1 MVLAVAVLAVAGA
14 LAAQDEDSVMDPSP
28 PAVPVREIVRRF
40 AAQEQIFKEAYNHY
54 TYREVVK
61 MQTLGEQGYVDGEYD
76 DTFDVTFDNQGNR
89 VVKPVSHPR
98 DTLKRIR
105 VTQEDIDDLRDR
117 MPFVLTSDELP
128 SYKINYKGQQD
139 ASGTHCYVFD
149 IAPKAMEEG
158 RRYFEGR
165 IWVDANAYQVV
176 KSSGKAVPDI
186 YNRSGENLFPKFTT
200 FRELV
205 DDKYWFPSYTRSND
219 TLFFSGGPVHI
230 VEVVDYTNYKRFGA
244 ESKIIF
250 DGQEVGNGQ
259 QSQPQTR
266 NSQDQPDNRQPTGL
280 PQQQR
285 SERGPQQSQPQQ
297 QAASHPAPSPR
308 QPVNPPPQPTELVQ
322 QSLITTEREIAD
334 AINNKDVSILERL
347 LTDDFRLVRSTGDVR
362 DKFALLN
369 EIHQGRAAS
378 VSQPE
383 NLQARVT
390 GDSAVVTGER
400 QVSAASRTRANATTR
415 VRFTDLFVRRAGEWF
430 LTSSQE
436 TGITAK

>member
-1 MVLAVAVLAVAGA
+1 
-14 LAAQDEDSVMDPSP
+14 
-28 PAVPVREIVRRF
+28 
-40 AAQEQIFKEAYNHY
+40 
-54 TYREVVK
+54 
-61 MQTLGEQGYVDGEYD
+61 
-76 DTFDVTFDNQGNR
+76 
-89 VVKPVSHPR
+89 
-98 DTLKRIR
+98 
-105 VTQEDIDDLRDR
+105 
-117 MPFVLTSDELP
+117 
-128 SYKINYKGQQD
+128 
-139 ASGTHCYVFD
+139 
-149 IAPKAMEEG
+149 
-158 RRYFEGR
+158 
-165 IWVDANAYQVV
+165 V

>member
-14 LAAQDEDSVMDPSP
+14 LTAQDEDSVMDPSP

-128 SYKINYKGQQD
+128 SYNINYKGQQD

-259 QSQPQTR
+259 QSPTR
-266 NSQDQPDNRQPTGL
+266 NSQQQSENPVPNRS
-280 PQQQR
+280 PQQPSQQQY
-285 SERGPQQSQPQQ
+285 PQQSQSQQ
-297 QAASHPAPSPR
+297 Q
-308 QPVNPPPQPTELVQ
+308 QPVPRSAPPQPTNPPRQPAELVQ
-322 QSLITTEREIAD
+322 QSLISIEREIAD

-400 QVSAASRTRANATTR
+400 QVSGASRARAATTR

-436 TGITAK
+436 TGIVGK